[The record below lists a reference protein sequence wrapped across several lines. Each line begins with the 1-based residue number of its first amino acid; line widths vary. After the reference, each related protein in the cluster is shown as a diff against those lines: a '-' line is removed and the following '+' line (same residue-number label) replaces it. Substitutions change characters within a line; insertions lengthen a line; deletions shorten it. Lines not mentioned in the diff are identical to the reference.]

1 MIEIDGLT
9 KRYGDKT
16 AVDGLSFVVEPGVVT
31 GFLGPNGAG
40 KSTTMR
46 VIAGLDRPTS
56 GTVRVNGKHYPGAAA
71 PMAELGILLDAR
83 SVHPGLSARGNLL
96 ALARTA
102 GIGRR
107 RVDEVIE
114 LAGLGEVAGTRAG
127 GFSLGMGQRL
137 GVAAALLGR
146 PQTVVLDEPV
156 NGLDPD
162 GVRWIRLLLKSL
174 AAEGRTVFVSSHLM
188 SEMAQTATRLV
199 VLGRGRLITE
209 TSVADFTGHAT
220 AGAVLVRTP
229 ETGRLRQVLAGP
241 GVTVTGDGTDLLR
254 VSGITA
260 GQIGT
265 AAWRAHLPVYEL
277 TPVLRGAGRRGL
289 PSAPHHGVHAL
300 PAVQRR
306 RGHLGSREAVRRA
319 AAEPV
324 GRIRRAVRLRGRADR
339 PGRLAAAPPRRLNT
353 RTRAARKQ
361 AGPFRTPAG
370 NPGTRPP
377 RSRALDIGARP
388 ARRQGVVQ
396 RPCAR
401 HRAGTPAAATGP
413 DRPAGRWRARG
424 RRAAGRGQPR
434 SRTR

>member
-56 GTVRVNGKHYPGAAA
+56 GTVRVNGKHFPEAVA
-71 PMAELGILLDAR
+71 PMSELGILLDAR
-83 SVHPGLSARGNLL
+83 SVHPGLSARSNLL

-137 GVAAALLGR
+137 GVAAALLGQ

-199 VLGRGRLITE
+199 VLGRGRLISE
-209 TSVADFTGHAT
+209 TSVEDFTGDAA
-220 AGAVLVRTP
+220 AGVLVRTP
-229 ETGRLRQVLAGP
+229 ETERLGQVLAGP
-241 GVTVTGDGTDLLR
+241 GVTVINDGTDLIR
-254 VSGITA
+254 VSGTTA
-260 GQIGT
+260 EQIGT

-277 TPVLRGAGRRGL
+277 TPTHASLEEAFMQVTKDSVEYHAGA
-289 PSAPHHGVHAL
+289 
-300 PAVQRR
+300 
-306 RGHLGSREAVRRA
+306 
-319 AAEPV
+319 
-324 GRIRRAVRLRGRADR
+324 
-339 PGRLAAAPPRRLNT
+339 T
-353 RTRAARKQ
+353 R
-361 AGPFRTPAG
+361 
-370 NPGTRPP
+370 
-377 RSRALDIGARP
+377 
-388 ARRQGVVQ
+388 
-396 RPCAR
+396 
-401 HRAGTPAAATGP
+401 
-413 DRPAGRWRARG
+413 
-424 RRAAGRGQPR
+424 
-434 SRTR
+434 